1 MKLRQTINEAEEVE
15 FDSLDSK
22 KQNQIKA
29 IHKHVGGK
37 RGTIFDGIHGI
48 IVDFE
53 KQGGHPSGRLNV
65 NQLKGLIKNKIRW
78 IESHKDSITV
88 GF

>member
-1 MKLRQTINEAEEVE
+1 MKLKQTITEAEEVE

-29 IHKHVGGK
+29 IHKYVGGK

-78 IESHKDSITV
+78 IESDKDGISV
-88 GF
+88 AF

>member
-1 MKLRQTINEAEEVE
+1 MKLKQTINESEEVE
-15 FDSLDSK
+15 FDSLDKK

-37 RGTIFDGIHGI
+37 RVFASAGIHGM

-78 IESHKDSITV
+78 IESDKDGISV
-88 GF
+88 AF